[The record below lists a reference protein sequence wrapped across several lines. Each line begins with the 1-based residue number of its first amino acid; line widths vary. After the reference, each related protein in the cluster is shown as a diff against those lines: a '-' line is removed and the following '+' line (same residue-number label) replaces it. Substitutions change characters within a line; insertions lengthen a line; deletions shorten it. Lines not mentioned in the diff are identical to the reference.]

1 MIPQNQSLL
10 DSPSILHRT
19 LSNSAHIPNPTN
31 PPIQRTT
38 TRTHYPLTAPNLQ
51 NPSTPSQSWVTPS
64 HYPANSSYCRV
75 ANGKSTYRTIRIT
88 SAHRPPV
95 MFIFTINISWIRSA
109 FCNSISQPH
118 NRWRSTVWRIYR
130 CKPFYRS
137 YPNGASSFLFSSAV
151 RLRYPRS
158 LFLFDIWWASTVL
171 LSFVMCS
178 CGTIPSLKDTLT
190 KWVYLRMIFG
200 NAYSER
206 RQRRCGWKWI
216 ITNLRDT
223 TCGHLHVWALLSTV
237 LQCTWTWKR
246 W

>member
-10 DSPSILHRT
+10 DSPSILHHT
-19 LSNSAHIPNPTN
+19 LKKLTHIPLPAN

-38 TRTHYPLTAPNLQ
+38 TRTHCSFSAPNLQ
-51 NPSTPSQSWVTPS
+51 TPSSPSQPWVTPS
-64 HYPANSSYCRV
+64 HYPVNSSYCRV

-95 MFIFTINISWIRSA
+95 MFIFTLNTSWIRGA
-109 FCNSISQPH
+109 FSNSISQPH
-118 NRWRSTVWRIYR
+118 NRWHSTVWRFYR
-130 CKPFYRS
+130 RKPFYRS
-137 YPNGASSFLFSSAV
+137 YSNDASSFLFSSAV

-158 LFLFDIWWASTVL
+158 LFLFDMWWASTVAI
-171 LSFVMCS
+171 SFLKCS

-206 RQRRCGWKWI
+206 R
-216 ITNLRDT
+216 
-223 TCGHLHVWALLSTV
+223 
-237 LQCTWTWKR
+237 
-246 W
+246 